1 MRFDSFRQVTSLLE
15 ALGSQGY
22 QVPFYD
28 YEKRFKD
35 RGFDKHIHCY
45 NFELSFE
52 HYSSVYGDQIYF
64 ILHTEDNDNTFSI
77 VGSLTKASIE
87 ERLRTLLLAYVK
99 YEIPFNVGTEVN
111 ELLKLLGD
119 NNYQGGSHHGRP

>member
-35 RGFDKHIHCY
+35 RGFDKHIH
-45 NFELSFE
+45 
-52 HYSSVYGDQIYF
+52 
-64 ILHTEDNDNTFSI
+64 
-77 VGSLTKASIE
+77 
-87 ERLRTLLLAYVK
+87 
-99 YEIPFNVGTEVN
+99 
-111 ELLKLLGD
+111 
-119 NNYQGGSHHGRP
+119 